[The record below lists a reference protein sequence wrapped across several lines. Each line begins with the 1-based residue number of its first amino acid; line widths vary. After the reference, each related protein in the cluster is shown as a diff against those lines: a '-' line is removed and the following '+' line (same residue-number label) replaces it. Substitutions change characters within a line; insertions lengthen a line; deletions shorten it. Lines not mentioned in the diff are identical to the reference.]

1 MRIFKRTGIV
11 FALMIFVMIFS
22 VTGCGKESKT
32 EKEVKAAQKILAG
45 TWIDTNN
52 ETTIELFGDNTGT
65 MTDGSKSFSI
75 SSWLYENNRIKFTC
89 SSIMGDI
96 IVAGKCEIIDED
108 TWIWTDEEDE
118 NDFTKYIR
126 KK

>member
-1 MRIFKRTGIV
+1 
-11 FALMIFVMIFS
+11 MIFS